1 MAKKKA
7 IQPQKRRRVFVI
19 DDHPIVRWGLSQLI
33 NEQPDLEMCGQADSP
48 AKAMRLLPAAQ
59 ADVVSVDLTLR
70 GGDGLDLC
78 KKIRD
83 RFPKLPILVLSM
95 HDEGLYAERALK
107 AGARGYV
114 MKQEPQKSILV
125 ALRMVLRG
133 EVYLSTR
140 MSGRILS
147 GLSGPKSIVD
157 SSPLERLTDREF
169 EIFRLVGK
177 GQSVRA
183 IAEELGLS
191 SKTIEAHKEHIKLK
205 LNLKNSNEVLQYA
218 IEAHLSDRY

>member
-1 MAKKKA
+1 
-7 IQPQKRRRVFVI
+7 
-19 DDHPIVRWGLSQLI
+19 
-33 NEQPDLEMCGQADSP
+33 
-48 AKAMRLLPAAQ
+48 MRLLPAAQ
-59 ADVVSVDLTLR
+59 ADVVTVDLTLR